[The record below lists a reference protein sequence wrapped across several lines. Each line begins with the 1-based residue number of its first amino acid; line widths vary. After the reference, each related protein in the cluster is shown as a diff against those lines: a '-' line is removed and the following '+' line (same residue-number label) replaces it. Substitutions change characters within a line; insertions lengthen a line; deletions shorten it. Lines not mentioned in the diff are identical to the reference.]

1 MDAPGA
7 DHSTETNRQ
16 NDHIGGIL
24 YALHEYIYVHNY
36 QNLLNFDDYFN
47 LFQPEYVIFEVTE
60 YAVTAN
66 YFAPEKMADFR
77 LNPTLQSVIDAVSE
91 YRTVS
96 LPAEELNMEKGY
108 AVTKLNWTGR
118 GDETTVWLTVDGTEF
133 DMRPGEDGG
142 WEVSVQ
148 NTALDGDGDFALWV
162 LSQDGVL
169 TKYA

>member
-1 MDAPGA
+1 M
-7 DHSTETNRQ
+7 
-16 NDHIGGIL
+16 
-24 YALHEYIYVHNY
+24 
-36 QNLLNFDDYFN
+36 LNFDDYFN
-47 LFQPEYVIFEVTE
+47 LFRPEYVIFEVTE

-66 YFAPEKMADFR
+66 YFNPEKMADFR

-96 LPAEELNMEKGY
+96 LPAEEWNMERGH

-118 GDETTVWLTVDGTEF
+118 GGETAVWLTVDGAEF
-133 DMRPGEDGG
+133 DLRRCEEGG
-142 WEVSVQ
+142 WEAPVQ
-148 NTALDGDGDFALWV
+148 NTALDGDEDIALWV